1 MIGPP
6 ASPLASDLCNMA
18 ELKTKATSASVDKFL
33 AGVKD
38 ATRRSDCLTVAKL
51 MQQVTKA
58 PPKMWGQSI
67 VGFGNYTYR
76 YESGRELDWF
86 LVGFSPRK
94 EALTLYLMPGSLEF
108 SDALKNLGKHK
119 TGKGC
124 LYIKSLE
131 DVNQGALKAL
141 VQESVKRAKEVAR
154 EHKAA
159 QA

>member
-1 MIGPP
+1 
-6 ASPLASDLCNMA
+6 MA

-38 ATRRSDCLTVAKL
+38 TQRRADCLTVAKL

-58 PPKMWGQSI
+58 PPKMWGSSI
-67 VGFGNYTYR
+67 VGFGDYTYH
-76 YESGRELDWF
+76 YHSGRELQWF

-94 EALTLYLMPGSLEF
+94 EALTLYLMPGTLEF
-108 SDALKNLGKHK
+108 SGAIKNLGKYK

-124 LYIKSLE
+124 VYIKRLE
-131 DVNQGALKAL
+131 DVDQRALKTL
-141 VQESVKRAKEVAR
+141 VQESVKRAKELAR
-154 EHKAA
+154 ERKAA

>member
-1 MIGPP
+1 
-6 ASPLASDLCNMA
+6 MA

-38 ATRRSDCLTVAKL
+38 KQRREDCLTVVKL

-58 PPKMWGQSI
+58 APKMWGSSI
-67 VGFGNYTYR
+67 VGFGDYTYH

-94 EALTLYLMPGSLEF
+94 EALTLYLMPGSSQFAAALE
-108 SDALKNLGKHK
+108 KLGKYK
-119 TGKGC
+119 TGKAC

-131 DVNQGALKAL
+131 DVDQSALKTL
-141 VQESVKRAKEVAR
+141 VQESVKRVKEIAR
-154 EHKAA
+154 ERKAA

>member
-1 MIGPP
+1 
-6 ASPLASDLCNMA
+6 MA

-38 ATRRSDCLTVAKL
+38 AGRRNDCLTIAKL

-58 PPKMWGQSI
+58 PPKMWGTSI
-67 VGFGNYTYR
+67 VGFGDYTYH
-76 YESGRELDWF
+76 YESGRELEWF

-119 TGKGC
+119 TGKAC

-131 DVNQGALKAL
+131 GVDQGALKTL
-141 VQESVKRAKEVAR
+141 VQESVKHAKELAR
-154 EHKAA
+154 ERKATA
-159 QA
+159 

>member
-1 MIGPP
+1 
-6 ASPLASDLCNMA
+6 MA

-38 ATRRSDCLTVAKL
+38 KRRREDCLTVAKL

-58 PPKMWGQSI
+58 PPRMWGSSI
-67 VGFGNYTYR
+67 IGFGDYTYH

-94 EALTLYLMPGSLEF
+94 EALTLYLMPGSPKF
-108 SDALKNLGKHK
+108 SDALEKLGKHK
-119 TGKGC
+119 TGKAC

-131 DVNQGALKAL
+131 DVDQAALKTL
-141 VQESVKRAKEVAR
+141 VQESVKRVKEIAR
-154 EHKAA
+154 DRKTTQE
-159 QA
+159 

>member
-1 MIGPP
+1 
-6 ASPLASDLCNMA
+6 MA

-38 ATRRSDCLTVAKL
+38 KQRRDDCLTVVKL

-58 PPKMWGQSI
+58 PPKMWGSSI
-67 VGFGNYTYR
+67 VGFGDYTYH

-94 EALTLYLMPGSLEF
+94 EALTLYLMPGSSQFAAALE
-108 SDALKNLGKHK
+108 KLGKYK
-119 TGKGC
+119 TGKAC

-131 DVNQGALKAL
+131 DVDQSALKTL
-141 VQESVKRAKEVAR
+141 LQESVKRVKDIAR
-154 EHKAA
+154 ERKR
-159 QA
+159 